1 LEKKRAIL
9 VMLTPQTVTDSDKIA
24 EIIVEFKKSNP
35 DFYVMA
41 SFM

>member
-1 LEKKRAIL
+1 
-9 VMLTPQTVTDSDKIA
+9 MLTPQTVTDSDKIA
-24 EIIVEFKKSNP
+24 EIIVEFKKNNP